1 MPRLYYTPGACSLA
15 AHILLE
21 ESGQPYQAIAVDLV
35 KGEQL
40 RPEYLAI
47 HPLGRV
53 PALVIDDCSSLTENT
68 AILPYLAKRFG
79 LWPDRSPEEEARAL
93 ELIGYLASS
102 VHVSFS
108 LIGRA
113 ARYSDDASAHPGI
126 QAKGRQLFAQ
136 HLARLDARLAGRS
149 SLFEHF
155 NAVDAYAFVFFLWG
169 LKRGFDV
176 SGLVHYR
183 RLYDAV
189 LDRPAV
195 QRTLR
200 LEDINPDELRTA

>member
-1 MPRLYYTPGACSLA
+1 MPKATRCSRPTF
-15 AHILLE
+15 HWV
-21 ESGQPYQAIAVDLV
+21 ESKSTVGSV
-35 KGEQL
+35 
-40 RPEYLAI
+40 YLAI

-53 PALVIDDCSSLTENT
+53 PALVLDDGSSLTENT

-79 LWPDRSPEEEARAL
+79 LWPDISPEQEARAL

-113 ARYSDDASAHPGI
+113 ERYIDDRTAHSGI
-126 QAKGRQLFAQ
+126 NAKGRQLFAE
-136 HLARLDARLAGRS
+136 HLARIDSRLDGRNS
-149 SLFEHF
+149 FFEQF
-155 NAVDAYAFVFFLWG
+155 NVVDAYAFVFFLWG
-169 LKRGFDV
+169 FKRGFNV
-176 SGLVHYR
+176 SGLANYR
-183 RLYDAV
+183 RLYDTV

-200 LEDINPDELRTA
+200 LEGINPDKLRSN

>member
-1 MPRLYYTPGACSLA
+1 MTRLYYTPAACSLA

-21 ESGQPYQAIAVDLV
+21 ESGQPYTAIAVDLS

-53 PALVIDDCSSLTENT
+53 PALVLENGSALTENT
-68 AILPYLAKRFG
+68 AILPYLAKRHG
-79 LWPDRSPEEEARAL
+79 LWPDDTPEQEARAL
-93 ELIGYLASS
+93 EWIGYLASS

-113 ARYSDDASAHPGI
+113 ARYSDDKAAHAGI
-126 QAKGRQLFAQ
+126 NAKGRQLFAE
-136 HLARLDARLAGRS
+136 HLARIDTRLVGRS
-149 SLFEHF
+149 SFFDRF
-155 NAVDAYAFVFFLWG
+155 NAIDAYAFVFYLWG
-169 LKRGFDV
+169 LKRGFEV
-176 SGLVHYR
+176 GGLTHYR
-183 RLYDAV
+183 RLYDSV

-195 QRTLR
+195 QSALR
-200 LEDINPDELRTA
+200 LEGINPDELRSA

>member
-1 MPRLYYTPGACSLA
+1 MRLYYTPAACSLA

-21 ESGQPYQAIAVDLV
+21 ESGQPYNAIAVDLA

-53 PALVIDDCSSLTENT
+53 PALVLDDGSSLTENT

-79 LWPDRSPEEEARAL
+79 LWPDKTPEQEARAL

-113 ARYSDDASAHPGI
+113 ARYSDDATAHAGI
-126 QAKGRQLFAQ
+126 NAKGRLLFAE
-136 HLARLDARLAGRS
+136 HLARLDARLAGKS
-149 SLFEHF
+149 SFFDQF

-176 SGLVHYR
+176 DGFPHYR

-189 LDRPAV
+189 LSRPAV
-195 QRTLR
+195 QRVLR
-200 LEDINPDELRTA
+200 LEGLNPDELLTA